1 MTLPDDL
8 PPEPWCFVGEPH
20 YPEENPMN
28 PLNDVL
34 PARARQVLYAILFV
48 AALAF
53 AAYQA
58 SEGDWLVFAGGLV
71 TSLLG
76 ALAAS
81 NVTA

>member
-1 MTLPDDL
+1 MTL
-8 PPEPWCFVGEPH
+8 PPEPFCWVGEPH

-28 PLNDVL
+28 PLNDAL
-34 PARARQVLYAILFV
+34 PARVRQVLYAVLFV

-58 SEGDWLVFAGGLV
+58 SEGDWLLFASSLV

-81 NVTA
+81 NTSVG